1 MKKDLFQG
9 LSEEQIAKAKACR
22 NVDELLLLAKTE
34 RVELTDEQLNAV
46 TGGVCTT
53 TDEKKDNKRRK
64 IDS

>member
-53 TDEKKDNKRRK
+53 TEEKNNRKRK
-64 IDS
+64 LES